1 MYDSHLFFTRLVN
14 TLLTQDV
21 RAMGRKWDGLEGS
34 SVAFALPSRCT
45 MPTFQ
50 AAGTDWVDQQ
60 QLKRCSSAGSNEGH
74 FLKTRYG
81 TWSAGL
87 GADEDLRPEMTA
99 LSSSS
104 VNGAV
109 DMGMEGGGQSGIHSG
124 REKVLG
130 VAE

>member
-1 MYDSHLFFTRLVN
+1 
-14 TLLTQDV
+14 
-21 RAMGRKWDGLEGS
+21 
-34 SVAFALPSRCT
+34 

-50 AAGTDWVDQQ
+50 VAGTDWVDQQ

-109 DMGMEGGGQSGIHSG
+109 DMGMEGGVQSVEFQPCELRNRSHSFVPHCPLCASHG
-124 REKVLG
+124 C
-130 VAE
+130 AESTTA